1 MNALELQLRANGVDL
16 LAEHVDGPL
25 DVRRP
30 VGFAATDLVVDD
42 DWTLAAKPVERP
54 KMVVGGPGPAV
65 QREQRYRAETAIAGD
80 AIPRAIPAEV
90 HIPRLDL
97 CHAQPSSQP
106 TFAG

>member
-30 VGFAATDLVVDD
+30 VGFAATDLVVDV
-42 DWTLAAKPVERP
+42 DWTLVRQSFERP
-54 KMVVGGPGPAV
+54 EIVVGRARPAV
-65 QREQRYRAETAIAGD
+65 QREQRYRAGIAIAGD

-90 HIPRLDL
+90 HITRLDL